1 MTSFIELR
9 LLLFPVELLDLRT
22 GREAEDTLV
31 MTEDQIDAVKILG
44 FTARD
49 LIYEIYRRADAKVM
63 RVGTPIKR
71 KYRFSL
77 SSTDGHEITISLKG
91 GDSNG

>member
-22 GREAEDTLV
+22 GREAEDTIV
-31 MTEDQIDAVKILG
+31 MTEDQIDAAEILG
-44 FTARD
+44 FTTRD

-71 KYRFSL
+71 KHRVSL
-77 SSTDGHEITISLKG
+77 SSTDGHQITLGLEG

>member
-31 MTEDQIDAVKILG
+31 LTEEKFDAVKTLG
-44 FTARD
+44 FTTRD

-63 RVGTPIKR
+63 RIGTPIKR

-77 SSTDGHEITISLKG
+77 SSPDGHEITLGLEG
-91 GDSNG
+91 GAI